1 VGSVAAAA
9 ELISNLLSRFRIGFM
24 TLNPGRTVS
33 DLEELRELTGD
44 AEGAQRVAW
53 TGTWEQARDFLRG
66 KLAGTGAA
74 EEVDEA
80 GNQWFTLPGASDRA
94 LLIGGHMDS
103 VPNGGWLD
111 GSLNVLAGV
120 EVMRRLAAEGQ
131 PPVTVRLVSWA
142 DEEGARFGRSLFGSS
157 AAAGSMRDQD
167 ELRQL
172 HDRDGV
178 ALPDALR
185 EHGVELDH
193 ALEARSQLE
202 NAAAYLELHI
212 EQGPVLESL
221 DLPLGVVL
229 GTFGVER
236 SRFTWHGQAAHAG
249 STPMD
254 KRRDALAGAA
264 KLALYIREI
273 AAEVGGGAVCT
284 SGGVVTK
291 PGIVTSVV
299 ETAEQL
305 LDQRHLDASSLA
317 RMLELAREGAERF
330 AQEENVTV
338 EWERIWSIEPILFD
352 DTLIGFADEAI
363 REVAGTSHR
372 LPSGPL
378 HDAAEVSRAGIPT
391 VMLFVQSLRG
401 LSHTKVEDTK
411 REHLELSVQALDRLT
426 DKTLAWLGV

>member
-1 VGSVAAAA
+1 MPLDPSRVVA
-9 ELISNLLSRFRIGFM
+9 
-24 TLNPGRTVS
+24 
-33 DLEELRELTGD
+33 DLDELRELTGD
-44 AEGAQRVAW
+44 ENGAQRVAW
-53 TGTWEQARDFLRG
+53 TDTWEAARELLRQ
-66 KLAGTGAA
+66 KLAGTGAV
-74 EEVDEA
+74 EQVDEA
-80 GNQWFTLPGASDRA
+80 GNQWFTLRGATDRA

-111 GSLNVLAGV
+111 GCLNVLAGV
-120 EVMRRLAAEGQ
+120 EVMRRLAAEGE

-157 AAAGSMRDQD
+157 AAAGSMADQD
-167 ELRQL
+167 ELRVL
-172 HDRDGV
+172 TDRDGV

-185 EHGVELDH
+185 EHGVDLDG
-193 ALEARSQLE
+193 ARAARSQLE

-212 EQGPVLESL
+212 EQGPVLESM

-236 SRFTWHGQAAHAG
+236 SRFTWRGQAAHAG

-254 KRRDALAGAA
+254 RRRDALAGAA
-264 KLALYIREI
+264 KLALHIREI

-305 LDQRHLDASSLA
+305 LDQRHLDAAQLA
-317 RMLELAREGAERF
+317 RMLAMAQESAERF
-330 AQEENVTV
+330 AAEEDIEV
-338 EWERIWSIEPILFD
+338 EWERIWNIEPILFD
-352 DTLIGFADEAI
+352 DALIELADESI

-378 HDAAEVSRAGIPT
+378 HDAAEVARAGIPT
-391 VMLFVQSLRG
+391 VMVFVRSLRG
-401 LSHTKVEDTK
+401 LSHTKLEDTK
-411 REHLELSVQALDRLT
+411 REHLELSVQALDRLAA
-426 DKTLAWLGV
+426 KTISKLGS